1 MNKTKKSKIQL
12 LMKVTAL
19 TIVCVMISQFFPSIV
34 FCVRQWNELQGNE
47 IVTTEETG
55 QSETKKEK
63 VEQEET
69 NEEEETKQEELEQ
82 EKEELKNTQ
91 VEEVEP
97 IEQIEQEELDE
108 IQPEESNRTELQ
120 VQETKEIIEKRTLN
134 EKHFLQEDGTIVASV
149 YPMNV
154 HYNLNGKLED
164 INNSLEEK
172 WRRI

>member
-1 MNKTKKSKIQL
+1 MNKIKKSKIQL

-19 TIVCVMISQFFPSIV
+19 TIICVMISQFFPSIV
-34 FCVRQWNELQGNE
+34 FGVRQWNELQDNE
-47 IVTTEETG
+47 ITITEEAK
-55 QSETKKEK
+55 QEETEDKEM
-63 VEQEET
+63 EQEEIGQKT
-69 NEEEETKQEELEQ
+69 EEQEEIEQQETK
-82 EKEELKNTQ
+82 EKEPDNTQ
-91 VEEVEP
+91 ADP
-97 IEQIEQEELDE
+97 IEQQLDE

-120 VQETKEIIEKRTLN
+120 VQATKEIVEKRTLN

>member
-34 FCVRQWNELQGNE
+34 FGVRQWNELQGNE

-55 QSETKKEK
+55 QSETQKEK

-69 NEEEETKQEELEQ
+69 NE
-82 EKEELKNTQ
+82 
-91 VEEVEP
+91 EEVEP